1 MSRQASSIL
10 LLYGISYIYKQKSN
24 KQKYII
30 ILLIPKII
38 IFFFFLQHII
48 MAKATEYKLK
58 KKKKKR
64 KGIMGH
70 QNKPNKELLT
80 IIYKLKCIT
89 ENLLRSGL

>member
-1 MSRQASSIL
+1 
-10 LLYGISYIYKQKSN
+10 
-24 KQKYII
+24 
-30 ILLIPKII
+30 
-38 IFFFFLQHII
+38 
-48 MAKATEYKLK
+48 MAKATEYNLK